1 MSDTPIRVGIVG
13 ANAEAS
19 WAATAHLPA
28 LAHLDE
34 FQVTAVATTRQASA
48 EQAAAAFQARH
59 AFQDAHAL
67 AAHPDVD
74 LVVVAV
80 KAPGHA
86 EVVRAA
92 AAAGKHVLS
101 EWPLGV
107 DLAEATE
114 LVDAVDAAGVVHAI
128 GLQGL
133 HSPAAAYVKDLLAEG
148 RIGRLQAA
156 SLVAAGDPLGGSTIP
171 RSLTWSLDPAAGN
184 TLLTIMVGHFLSTLE
199 HLTGRLTDLSA
210 VVANLHRQ
218 VTVAGTGERLGS
230 GAPTQVAL
238 HGRLE
243 DGAVVSV
250 SVQGGNAP
258 GTGGFFLR
266 LVGDDGALAITPSPS
281 PGFLHWTDW
290 RIQLTTDG
298 GAPAELSVPD
308 RYRVAPPGVPA
319 GPPAN
324 IAALYRE
331 VGRAITAGRPAHPS
345 FHTALRH
352 HRLLAAIEQASG
364 TGGRLHIGTEG
375 VVLA

>member
-1 MSDTPIRVGIVG
+1 MSETPIRVGIVG

-34 FQVTAVATTRQASA
+34 FQVTAVATSRQASA
-48 EQAAAAFQARH
+48 EQAAAAFRARH
-59 AFQDAHAL
+59 AFHDAHAL

-80 KAPGHA
+80 KALGHA

-107 DLAEATE
+107 DLSEATE

-128 GLQGL
+128 GLQGY

-184 TLLTIMVGHFLSTLE
+184 TLLTIMVGHFVSTLE
-199 HLTGRLTDLSA
+199 HMTGHPTDLSA
-210 VVANLHRQ
+210 VVANLHPE
-218 VTVAGTGERLGS
+218 VTVTGTGERAGS
-230 GAPTQVAL
+230 GAPTQAAL
-238 HGRLE
+238 HGRLQG
-243 DGAVVSV
+243 GAVMSV

-266 LVGDDGALAITPSPS
+266 LAGTGGVLEITPTPS

-290 RIQLTTDG
+290 RIRVTPDG
-298 GAPAELSVPD
+298 GAPAELNVPD
-308 RYRVAPPGVPA
+308 RYRLVPAGVPA

-331 VGRAITAGRPAHPS
+331 VARAITAGRPAHPS

-352 HRLLAAIEQASG
+352 HRELAAIAQAAE
-364 TGGRLHIGTEG
+364 TGSRVHIDTEG